1 MAYAESP
8 SLGGLA
14 AGTLG
19 ASGSVPA
26 VKTFRCCFSRKRS
39 GPLLK
44 ARWGVASGAEGGC
57 DPKEPGRGEIFS
69 RRRYQPLTGLRK
81 EIASWFWSWISTR
94 SLGCPLYRKTGSCAS
109 TDGRPHRVVAC
120 LRSLVLQKHWEGV
133 LYIQGRT
140 NSFQHHTKRK
150 PPCATKVTYQS
161 APISV
166 DVQEPKNA
174 PGCC

>member
-1 MAYAESP
+1 MI
-8 SLGGLA
+8 SLGRRDLGGERLRSFDAGPGMLVQFPALWSSAKRKLGVVLA
-14 AGTLG
+14 VRRDG
-19 ASGSVPA
+19 A
-26 VKTFRCCFSRKRS
+26 T
-39 GPLLK
+39 
-44 ARWGVASGAEGGC
+44 RWN
-57 DPKEPGRGEIFS
+57 PGRGERFA
-69 RRRYQPLTGLRK
+69 RVRYQPLTGLRK

-120 LRSLVLQKHWEGV
+120 LRSLGLQKHWEGV